1 MKTPPINTTRMTMI
15 ALNASFEDS
24 FGESASK
31 IIILSPSSS
40 TFVLIGLIE
49 SEVVFYSAEFSI

>member
-1 MKTPPINTTRMTMI
+1 MTMI

-24 FGESASK
+24 FDESASK

-40 TFVLIGLIE
+40 KFVLIGLIE